1 MPGSDKHKA
10 KIKDLRTKIKFM
22 SYAVKKIGVYQVC
35 FQESFRIARGSN
47 ATEVFVGLGTD
58 GLEVAIKRMD
68 YKFCEFAKNA
78 KNIMNSIKLVGNPH
92 VLTYRFYEELNKQYV
107 CIITDLKEE
116 SLKEFVLYKNRKLD
130 ELKEKGPI
138 IFRQILLGL
147 HALHSGDILHKNLKP
162 ENILVDR
169 EGKMIVANFGIF
181 RVLDPCNT
189 THESLITGKDKWR
202 ALESI
207 PRDDDYDKPPE
218 EITVRY
224 MKKSDIQTLGMVFY
238 FVLTKGKHPFGVFP
252 FDILGKIKRGDDPD
266 LTGLTEDVEE
276 AKDLIQWMLEHEVN
290 KRPSVEQCLKHP
302 YVIKPEEKSDLLKSV
317 SKEFIYNETESNN
330 SKAAQELNQAT
341 FLSSWST
348 KIDKDVYNH
357 YCNHPS
363 SRYGE
368 NGTELLRLI
377 RNAAEY
383 WPPPFLKRYGT
394 PDTYFLDLFPTLPM
408 VLHNILRNDP
418 DWNDRYTLKK
428 FF

>member
-10 KIKDLRTKIKFM
+10 KMKDLTTKIKFR
-22 SYAVKKIGVYQVC
+22 SYAVTKIGEYQVC
-35 FQESFRIARGSN
+35 FEECFRIARGSN

-58 GLEVAIKRMD
+58 GSEVAIKRMD
-68 YKFCEFAKNA
+68 YKFCEYAENA
-78 KNIMNSIKLVGNPH
+78 KNIMNFPKLVDNPH
-92 VLTYRFYEELNKQYV
+92 ILNYRFYKEFHKQYV

-116 SLKEFVLYKNRKLD
+116 NLKDFVLSEIRELD
-130 ELKEKGPI
+130 ELKKKGPI

-147 HALHSGDILHKNLKP
+147 YALHSGDILHRDLKP
-162 ENILVDR
+162 ENILVDC
-169 EGKMIVANFGIF
+169 EGNMIVANFGIC
-181 RVLDPCNT
+181 RILAPRKKIHKSKIRGID
-189 THESLITGKDKWR
+189 EWR

-207 PRDDDYDKPPE
+207 PNDDDYEQPPE
-218 EITVRY
+218 EIMVHY
-224 MKKSDIQTLGMVFY
+224 KKESDIQTLGMVFY

-252 FDILGKIKRGDDPD
+252 FDILSSIKKGHSD
-266 LTGLTEDVEE
+266 LTGLTEDLEE

-302 YVIKPEEKSDLLKSV
+302 YVIKPEEKFDLLKSV

-330 SKAAQELNQAT
+330 SKAVQELNQAT

-418 DWNDRYTLKK
+418 DWNDRNTLKQ